1 MSFIFVDLFA
11 GIGGFHAVLR
21 ALGGEAVLA
30 AEIDDRAASVY
41 AKNWLTIPERDVVA
55 LAKDPTG
62 LVPDHAVLA
71 GGFPCQPFSKS
82 GRQLGMG
89 EERGQ
94 LFHEVLKIIE
104 AHKPPLVV
112 LENVRNIA
120 GPRQRETWRAVV
132 EGLRGAG
139 YRVPSDP
146 CVFSPHLLPPSL
158 GGAPQL
164 RERVYILGTYVGAER
179 AQREVDVLPVLPNR
193 PIDGWDP
200 QNWSLE
206 EHLLLGN
213 ADHRWPGR
221 YRLTVE
227 ERMWFDTWNHLL
239 LDLPR
244 QRSDGSR
251 WRIPGFPL
259 WSTYWSSSARVDRDA
274 PGWKQVLERKNLEF
288 YEDHRDVVRPWLREN
303 RQLRSFPLSRQKLE
317 WQAQDSVRDL
327 YQCLLHLR
335 PSGIRAKR
343 PTYTPALVA
352 MSQTPIIGPRGRRL
366 FPREAARLQGF
377 PDWFDFGDQP
387 DALTYKQLGNAI
399 NIGAMIHVLR
409 QHVRKDAEDLRKDWD
424 GSGRGPALVDAVL
437 GAEELPAITDP
448 REVAAAV

>member
-1 MSFIFVDLFA
+1 MSFTFVDLFA

-21 ALGGEAVLA
+21 ALGGEGVLA
-30 AEIDDRAASVY
+30 AEIDDKAAAVY
-41 AKNWLTIPERDVVA
+41 AKNWLTTPERDVVD
-55 LAKDPTG
+55 LARDPQR
-62 LVPDHAVLA
+62 LVPEHAVLA

-89 EERGQ
+89 EQRGR
-94 LFHEVLKIIE
+94 LFHEVLKIID

-120 GPRQRETWRAVV
+120 GPQQKETWKAVV

-139 YRVPSDP
+139 YRVPTKP
-146 CVFSPHLLPPSL
+146 CVFSPHLLPPDM

-179 AQREVDVLPVLPNR
+179 AQREMDASPVLSNQPVA
-193 PIDGWDP
+193 DWDP
-200 QNWSLE
+200 QGWDLAA
-206 EHLLLGN
+206 HLLLDDRRE
-213 ADHRWPGR
+213 AVPGR

-227 ERMWFDTWNHLL
+227 ERQWFDTWNRFLAR
-239 LDLPR
+239 LPR
-244 QRSDGSR
+244 QDNVGAV

-259 WSTYWSSSARVDRDA
+259 WSTYWRDRARVDPDA
-274 PGWKQVLERKNLEF
+274 PLWKQKLERKNIDFYSEHRHLIRAWLLEN
-288 YEDHRDVVRPWLREN
+288 P
-303 RQLRSFPLSRQKLE
+303 QLRSFPASRQKLE
-317 WQAQDSVRDL
+317 WQAQDSARDL

-352 MSQTPIIGPRGRRL
+352 MSQTPVMGPRGRRL
-366 FPREAARLQGF
+366 VPREAARLQGF
-377 PDWFDFGDQP
+377 PEWFEFGDQS

-399 NIGAMIHVLR
+399 NIGAMIHVIR
-409 QHVRKDAEDLRKDWD
+409 QHVRQDATDLCLDED
-424 GSGRGPALVDAVL
+424 GSGRGPALVAAVL
-437 GAEELPAITDP
+437 GSDPLPAVTDP
-448 REVAAAV
+448 REVEAAV